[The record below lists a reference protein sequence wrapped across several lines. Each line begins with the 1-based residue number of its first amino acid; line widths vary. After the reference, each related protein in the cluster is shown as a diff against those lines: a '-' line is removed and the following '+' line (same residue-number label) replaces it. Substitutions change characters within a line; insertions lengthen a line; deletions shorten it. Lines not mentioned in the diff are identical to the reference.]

1 MAASTGP
8 DPRSFLP
15 LSLPVFR
22 ILLALSDQTLHG
34 YAIMQAFAE
43 KTGGRE
49 RLLPG
54 TLYSSL
60 ARMAEDGLVEELDP
74 PRDQASGGPQRR
86 YYRRTPLGKAVAAA
100 EAERMRVLVDVARAE
115 RILPESPK

>member
-1 MAASTGP
+1 MPSIER
-8 DPRSFLP
+8 DPLSFLP

-34 YAIMQAFAE
+34 YAIMQALAK

-49 RLLPG
+49 RILPG

-60 ARMAEDGLVEELDP
+60 ARMVEDGMVEELNP
-74 PRDQASGGPQRR
+74 ARDETSGGPQRR
-86 YYRRTPLGKAVAAA
+86 YYRRTLLGKAVAGA

-115 RILPESPK
+115 RILPESPS